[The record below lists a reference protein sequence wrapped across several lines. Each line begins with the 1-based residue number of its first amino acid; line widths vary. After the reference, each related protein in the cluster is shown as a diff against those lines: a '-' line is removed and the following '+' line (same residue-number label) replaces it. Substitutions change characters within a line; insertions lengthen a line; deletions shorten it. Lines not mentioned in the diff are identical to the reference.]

1 MKQFILSILLTIAG
15 LGLASSCGKKE
26 ALVTEKTEK
35 PAEFTF
41 LTTQDIHFRLQ
52 LENVGDVHLKG
63 SMPDKTVFQIH
74 RSATARGRSRAAE
87 LMDRIA
93 MVPAM
98 EKDGLLKFQPKYPEV
113 RAGERVRSDVT
124 VLVPLNQRIP
134 VSLALSGGSLEA
146 VGMKAELRARTVG
159 RCDVALRAFQGVF
172 DLELE
177 AGDVVAGTTL
187 EGGRIRLR
195 EGRVLITQR
204 LKEPMDDVVVEVESG
219 EVSVEVLQGFTGRI
233 RLEAPE
239 VRNSTR
245 IKLADSADGR
255 GILVRVKKGSAHLS
269 SELY

>member
-1 MKQFILSILLTIAG
+1 MKQVLLSLLLTING
-15 LGLASSCGKKE
+15 LGLASSCGRKE

-41 LTTQDIHFRLQ
+41 LTTQDIHLRLQ
-52 LENVGDVHLKG
+52 LENVGDLHLKG

-74 RSATARGRSRAAE
+74 RSATAAGRVRAAE

-93 MVPAM
+93 MVPSM
-98 EKDGLLKFQPKYPEV
+98 DKDGLVRFQPKYPEI
-113 RAGERVRSDVT
+113 RSGEQVRSDVV

-134 VSLALSGGSLEA
+134 VSLALSGGSFEA
-146 VGMKAELRARTVG
+146 VGMKAELRVRTVG

-172 DLELE
+172 ELELD
-177 AGDVVAGTTL
+177 AGEVVVGTAL

-195 EGRVLITQR
+195 DGRVLISQR
-204 LKEPMDDVVVEVESG
+204 LKEPMDDLVVEVESG
-219 EVSVEVLQGFTGRI
+219 EVTVEVLKGFTGRI

-239 VRNSTR
+239 VRNST
-245 IKLADSADGR
+245 KLQLADSAEGR
-255 GILVRVKKGSAHLS
+255 GILVKVKKGSAHLS